1 MTLLNVAK
9 FGGTS
14 MGSAEAL
21 RNAASILAR
30 DPSSRLAVV
39 SACSGVTNQLIAL
52 AEAELTGN
60 AAGADR
66 IGETLRL
73 RHTSLA
79 SDLSLS
85 MAAFDGLFH
94 ELEDL
99 RAILR
104 DARASG
110 ETRSP
115 RWLDQVLS
123 LGERLSSE
131 LFCSFLRA
139 EGRDAVVFD
148 ARTALRTDS
157 VFGKAEPDVKMIATL
172 SRELLAPI
180 LAKYEV
186 VITQGFLGSNCAGIT
201 TTLGRGGSDYSAAL
215 FAEALGAQS
224 IYIWTDVPG
233 VFTLDPNVAPA
244 ARPIQEISFAEAAEL
259 ANFGAKVLHPS
270 TLLPAMR
277 ANVPVFV
284 GSTFRAGEQ
293 GTWIRSAVSDAPL
306 ARAIA
311 LRRKQTLITVTSL
324 RMLNAHG
331 FLSHLFQTLADHRL
345 SVDLVTTSE
354 VSVAMTVDG
363 TSLGAGAPP
372 VAHNRELLDKL
383 REVAEV
389 SVEEDLTLVALIGNR
404 LTSTPGVALRALRA
418 AEPDNV
424 RLLCHGASPQNLCF
438 LVAGHC
444 AENIARR
451 MHAEFLEG
459 SRV

>member
-1 MTLLNVAK
+1 MMVLNVAK

-21 RNAASILAR
+21 RNAADILAR
-30 DPSSRLAVV
+30 DPASRLAVV

-52 AEAELTGN
+52 AEAELAGN
-60 AAGADR
+60 FESAAS
-66 IGETLRL
+66 ISETLRL

-79 SDLSLS
+79 SDLGLS
-85 MAAFDGLFH
+85 IATFEGLFR

-99 RAILR
+99 RSVLR
-104 DARASG
+104 DGRASG
-110 ETRSP
+110 EIRSP

-131 LFCSFLRA
+131 LFAAFLRA
-139 EGRDAVVFD
+139 EGRDAVLFD

-157 VFGKAEPDVKMIATL
+157 LHGKAEPDVKMIAAL
-172 SRELLAPI
+172 SREHLAP
-180 LAKYEV
+180 LVAKHEV
-186 VITQGFLGSNCAGIT
+186 VITQGFLGSNPAGIT

-224 IYIWTDVPG
+224 VFIWTDVPG

-277 ANVPVFV
+277 GAVPVFV
-284 GSTFRAGEQ
+284 GSTFRAGEL
-293 GTWIRSAVSDAPL
+293 GTWIRAQVNHAPL

-311 LRRKQTLITVTSL
+311 LRKKQTLITVTSL

-331 FLSHLFQTLADHRL
+331 FLAHLFQTLADHCL

-363 TSLGAGAPP
+363 TSIASGALP
-372 VAHNRELLDKL
+372 VAHNHELLDKL
-383 REVAEV
+383 REVADV
-389 SVEEDLTLVALIGNR
+389 TVEEDLTLVALIGNR
-404 LTSTPGVALRALRA
+404 LTTTPGVALRALRA

-438 LVAGHC
+438 LVAGDC

-459 SRV
+459 GRT

>member
-1 MTLLNVAK
+1 MTALTVAK

-21 RNAASILAR
+21 RNAADILAR

-52 AEAELTGN
+52 ADAELAGN
-60 AAGADR
+60 VPDADR
-66 IGETLRL
+66 LSETLRL

-79 SDLSLS
+79 NDLGLS
-85 MAAFDGLFH
+85 MAAFEGLFQ
-94 ELEDL
+94 ELSDL
-99 RAILR
+99 RGVLR
-104 DARASG
+104 DAHASG

-131 LFCSFLRA
+131 LFAAFLRA

-157 VFGKAEPDVKMIATL
+157 LYGKAEPDVKKIAAL
-172 SRELLAPI
+172 SQQLLAP
-180 LAKYEV
+180 LVAKHEV
-186 VITQGFLGSNCAGIT
+186 VVTQGFLGSNDIGIT

-215 FAEALGAQS
+215 FGEALCARS
-224 IYIWTDVPG
+224 VYIWTDVPG

-293 GTWIRSAVSDAPL
+293 GTWIRSEAKDAPL

-311 LRRKQTLITVTSL
+311 LRKKQTLITVTSL

-331 FLSHLFQTLADHRL
+331 FLAHLFKTLADHRL
-345 SVDLVTTSE
+345 SVDLVATSE

-363 TSLGAGAPP
+363 TSLGTGAPP

-383 REVAEV
+383 REVADV
-389 SVEEDLTLVALIGNR
+389 TVEEDLTLVALIGNR
-404 LTSTPGVALRALRA
+404 LTTTPGVALRALRA

-438 LVAGHC
+438 LVNGAC

-459 SRV
+459 GRS